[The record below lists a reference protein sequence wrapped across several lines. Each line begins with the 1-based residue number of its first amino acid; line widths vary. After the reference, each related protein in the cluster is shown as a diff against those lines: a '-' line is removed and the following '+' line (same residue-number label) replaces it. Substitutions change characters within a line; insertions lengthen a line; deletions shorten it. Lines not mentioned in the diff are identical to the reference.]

1 MKKLAVLIALAFPI
15 TTYAEDV
22 KMQLGMYVAVSD
34 LDIASA
40 FYKDL
45 FSTEPYA
52 QTDTFVG
59 FELAGGRFGLLKE
72 EMYSAPLV
80 RGNNAVL
87 NIKVDDIES
96 EYVRVKNLNPSLI
109 QEKIVSTGPMR
120 LFMFKD
126 PDGNVVEFFS
136 LD

>member
-1 MKKLAVLIALAFPI
+1 MKKLALLIALLLSIA
-15 TTYAEDV
+15 TNAEDT

-34 LDIASA
+34 LGASKT
-40 FYKDL
+40 FYSKL
-45 FSTEPYA
+45 FSAEPYA
-52 QTDTFVG
+52 ETDTFVG
-59 FELAGGRFGLLKE
+59 FSLAGGRFGLLKE

-87 NIKVDDIES
+87 NIMVDDIES
-96 EYVRVKNLNPSLI
+96 EYVRVKSLNPSLI
-109 QEKIVSTGPMR
+109 QDQIVSAPAMR

-136 LD
+136 MK

>member
-1 MKKLAVLIALAFPI
+1 MA
-15 TTYAEDV
+15 TYSEDA
-22 KMQLGMYVAVSD
+22 KMQFGMYVAVSD
-34 LDIASA
+34 LNVSKA
-40 FYKDL
+40 FYMGL

-59 FELAGGRFGLLKE
+59 FGLAGGRFGLLKE

-87 NIKVDDIES
+87 NIMVDDIES
-96 EYVRVKNLNPSLI
+96 EYIRVKDLNPSLI
-109 QEKIVSTGPMR
+109 QDEIASAGPMR

-136 LD
+136 ID